1 MYKNILLPIDLDEN
15 RDIPKTIETA
25 IALSQLYNAQLYVMT
40 VLPDFGMSIVGS
52 YFKDGFEKDTKKHAK
67 DALRAYIDKHFADI
81 DIKMVVAT
89 GTIYREIIAAGKKL
103 DIDLI
108 IMASGHEDIEDYLLG
123 SNAAR
128 VVRHS
133 KQSVMVVR

>member
-25 IALSQLYNAQLYVMT
+25 IALSKLYGAQLHVMT
-40 VLPDFGMSIVGS
+40 VLPNFGMSIVGG
-52 YFKDGFEKDTKKHAK
+52 YFKEGFEQDSKNHAK
-67 DALRAYIDKHFADI
+67 AVLREYIDKHFTDI

-89 GTIYREIIAAGKKL
+89 GTIYREIIAAADQL

>member
-25 IALSQLYNAQLYVMT
+25 IALSRLYNAQLYVMT

-52 YFKDGFEKDTKKHAK
+52 YFKDGFEQDTKKQAK
-67 DALRAYIDKHFADI
+67 DSLRVYIDKHFADI

-89 GTIYREIIAAGKKL
+89 GTIYREIIAAGEKL

-133 KQSVMVVR
+133 KKSVMVVR

>member
-1 MYKNILLPIDLDEN
+1 MYKRILLPIDLDEN
-15 RDIPKTIETA
+15 RDIPKTIDTA
-25 IALSQLYNAQLYVMT
+25 IGLSQLYDAQLYVMT
-40 VLPDFGMSIVGS
+40 VLPDFGMSIVAN
-52 YFKDGFEKDTKKHAK
+52 YFKDSFEQDSKQHAK
-67 DALRAYIDKHFADI
+67 EVLRNYIDKHFADI

-89 GTIYREIIAAGKKL
+89 GTIYREIIAAGDEL
-103 DIDLI
+103 GIDLI

-133 KQSVMVVR
+133 KQSVMVIR

>member
-25 IALSQLYNAQLYVMT
+25 IALSRLYDAQLYVMT

-52 YFKDGFEKDTKKHAK
+52 YFKEGFEQDSKKHAK
-67 DALRAYIDKHFADI
+67 DVLREYIDKHFADV

-89 GTIYREIIAAGKKL
+89 GTIYREIIAAGDKL

-133 KQSVMVVR
+133 KQSVMVIR